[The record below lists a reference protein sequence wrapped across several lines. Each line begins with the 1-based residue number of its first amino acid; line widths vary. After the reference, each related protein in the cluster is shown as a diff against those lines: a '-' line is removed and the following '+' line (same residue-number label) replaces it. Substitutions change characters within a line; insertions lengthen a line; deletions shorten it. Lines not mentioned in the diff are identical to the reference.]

1 MPIIAVE
8 VQTLKNM
15 QQNLRAH
22 LKRAGIPEYS
32 WKEQRAGFE
41 VWHAEHREGETSI
54 IWHTFDP
61 DGDQDAQRKGLE
73 FCAVVLQEH
82 YWVKLDM
89 PGMYTDV
96 NRPTLRVLFRLSWL
110 K

>member
-1 MPIIAVE
+1 
-8 VQTLKNM
+8 M
-15 QQNLRAH
+15 QQNLCTH

-32 WKEQRAGFE
+32 CKEQRAGFE
-41 VWHAEHREGETSI
+41 VWNAEHREGETWI

-61 DGDQDAQRKGLE
+61 DDNQDAQRKGLE
-73 FCAVVLQEH
+73 FCAVVFQEH

-89 PGMYTDV
+89 PGMYTNV
-96 NRPTLRVLFRLSWL
+96 SRPTLRVLYGLSWL

>member
-15 QQNLRAH
+15 QQNLRTH

-41 VWHAEHREGETSI
+41 VWHAEHREGETWI

-61 DGDQDAQRKGLE
+61 DDDQDAQRKGVE
-73 FCAVVLQEH
+73 FCAAVLQEH

-89 PGMYTDV
+89 PGMYTNV
-96 NRPTLRVLFRLSWL
+96 NRPTLRVLYGLSWL

>member
-8 VQTLKNM
+8 IQVLERM
-15 QQNLRAH
+15 QQNLRDH

-41 VWHAEHREGETSI
+41 VWHAEHREGETWI
-54 IWHTFDP
+54 IWHTLD
-61 DGDQDAQRKGLE
+61 DVGYQDAERKGLE

-89 PGMYTDV
+89 PGMYTNV
-96 NRPTLRVLFRLSWL
+96 NRPTLRVLYRLSWL